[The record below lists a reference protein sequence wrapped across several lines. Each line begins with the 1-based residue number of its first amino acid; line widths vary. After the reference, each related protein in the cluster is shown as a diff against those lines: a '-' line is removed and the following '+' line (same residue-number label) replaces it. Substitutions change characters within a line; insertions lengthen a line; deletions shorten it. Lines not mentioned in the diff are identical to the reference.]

1 MSNKITLGVRFHKGR
16 MLQRSLG
23 NNQKSPEHLPMVGL
37 KEAHNRAGAVPSRDG
52 NHLDVTEMFQ
62 RGLFDWF
69 QPYRK
74 GVANLRKIENVLIF
88 AELKR
93 IFFTWKYL
101 QCNE

>member
-1 MSNKITLGVRFHKGR
+1 
-16 MLQRSLG
+16 
-23 NNQKSPEHLPMVGL
+23 MVGL

-52 NHLDVTEMFQ
+52 NHLDVTEI
-62 RGLFDWF
+62 F

-93 IFFTWKYL
+93 IFLPGNIYNVT
-101 QCNE
+101 NNTV